1 VGAGHA
7 ELIEERKDEYRILA
21 GKLKRR
27 KILVKSSRRW
37 EDSIKKDLRELGW
50 DGVEWI
56 DMARDIRK
64 WQT

>member
-7 ELIEERKDEYRILA
+7 EDIGERKDEYKILE
-21 GKLKRR
+21 GKHKRR

-56 DMARDIRK
+56 DMARDISK